1 MDNLYCTL
9 GFAKWNR
16 NQAYLQEKLVFFVEV
31 LVFSTEFVHSWLRN
45 SYYEILESARRHTKS
60 KHCYILT
67 FRGVEFSYVIS
78 LEQEKSASFE
88 YHLNKK
94 KRCYLKYAWWYFHS
108 HFHVTWW
115 NVHKKI
121 WCAHHKDGSVLA
133 FLILRTLYYTVMSDR
148 T

>member
-67 FRGVEFSYVIS
+67 FRVSNFHTSYHS
-78 LEQEKSASFE
+78 SKKNRLYLNTLKQEKALLFEICMMIFSFSFS
-88 YHLNKK
+88 
-94 KRCYLKYAWWYFHS
+94 CYMVKCTQKNLMCS
-108 HFHVTWW
+108 SIR
-115 NVHKKI
+115 N
-121 WCAHHKDGSVLA
+121 A
-133 FLILRTLYYTVMSDR
+133 F
-148 T
+148 

>member
-1 MDNLYCTL
+1 M
-9 GFAKWNR
+9 
-16 NQAYLQEKLVFFVEV
+16 EV

-78 LEQEKSASFE
+78 LEQEKSALFE

-121 WCAHHKDGSVLA
+121 WCAHQLEMRFSISNSTHPLLHGDVRSYLVKTNYWINSLDS
-133 FLILRTLYYTVMSDR
+133 FLHQIITNLLPP
-148 T
+148 